1 MYRREETGWAGPVI
15 ITTPLRVYF
24 ALLRFFFA
32 GFFFL
37 ELEALVSLSGSVDPG
52 VEGLCLCLA
61 AAILAEVLCGLDD
74 VVDEAAVDVD
84 ARDSASDS
92 DDGSLASSAD
102 LEAAAVAAAATWAGL
117 LLSSRSATILPSDRL
132 ARTF

>member
-1 MYRREETGWAGPVI
+1 MV
-15 ITTPLRVYF
+15 
-24 ALLRFFFA
+24 ALA
-32 GFFFL
+32 
-37 ELEALVSLSGSVDPG
+37 SLSGSVDPG

-74 VVDEAAVDVD
+74 VVDDEAAVDVD

-92 DDGSLASSAD
+92 DDGSLASSTD

-117 LLSSRSATILPSDRL
+117 LSSMSATILPNDRL